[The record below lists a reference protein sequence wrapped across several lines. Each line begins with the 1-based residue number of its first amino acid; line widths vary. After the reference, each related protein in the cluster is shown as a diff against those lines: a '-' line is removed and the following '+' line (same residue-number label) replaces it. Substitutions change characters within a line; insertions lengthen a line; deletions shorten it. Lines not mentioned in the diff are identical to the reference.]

1 MGNPKAWMAWSSG
14 KDSAWALHLAQQGN
28 EFDVIGLLTTISDS
42 YQRVSMHGVREE
54 LLRAQ
59 SDALGLP
66 LHAVRIPTPCP
77 NDTYEAAM
85 RAALE
90 TARAE
95 GVTHVVFGDLFLE
108 DVRAY
113 RETQLAR
120 VGMFGHFPLWG
131 RETGALAREMIAGG
145 LRAYLTCVDPRRVS
159 RELAGRAFDGTLLSA
174 LPGGADPCGENGEF
188 HTFAWDGPMFTAP
201 IAVHVGETVERD
213 GFVFT
218 DLVRAVPAL
227 LSATP

>member
-1 MGNPKAWMAWSSG
+1 MGKPKAWMAWSSG
-14 KDSAWALHLAQQGN
+14 KDSAWALHLAQRGN
-28 EFDVIGLLTTISDS
+28 GVDVIGLLTTISDS
-42 YQRVSMHGVREE
+42 YRRVSMHGVREE
-54 LLRAQ
+54 LLEAQ
-59 SDALGLP
+59 RDALGLP
-66 LHAVRIPTPCP
+66 LYAVRIPTPCP

-85 RAALE
+85 GSVLE

-95 GVTHVVFGDLFLE
+95 GVTHIVFGDLFLE
-108 DVRAY
+108 DVRSY
-113 RETQLAR
+113 REAQLAR

-131 RETGALAREMIAGG
+131 RETGVLAREMIAGG

-159 RELAGRAFDGTLLSA
+159 RELAGRAFDEALLSA
-174 LPGGADPCGENGEF
+174 LPEGADPCGENGEF

-201 IAVHVGETVERD
+201 IPVQAGDTVERD

-218 DLVRAVPAL
+218 DLVRAEPAV

>member
-1 MGNPKAWMAWSSG
+1 MAWSSG
-14 KDSAWALHLAQQGN
+14 KDSAWALHLARQRKEVEVVGM
-28 EFDVIGLLTTISDS
+28 LTTMTDS
-42 YQRVSMHGVREE
+42 YGRVTMHGVRDE
-54 LLRAQ
+54 LLQAQ

-66 LHAVRIPTPCP
+66 LHRVRIPTPCS
-77 NDTYEAAM
+77 NEDYEAAM
-85 RAALE
+85 RSALE
-90 TARAE
+90 IAGAE

-108 DVRAY
+108 DVRSY

-131 RETGALAREMIAGG
+131 RETGALAREMIADG

-159 RELAGRAFDGTLLSA
+159 RELAGRAFDEALLSA
-174 LPGGADPCGENGEF
+174 LPEGADPCGENGEF

-201 IAVHVGETVERD
+201 IPVQAGDAVERD

-218 DLVRAVPAL
+218 DLVRAEPAV

>member
-1 MGNPKAWMAWSSG
+1 MAWSSG
-14 KDSAWALHLAQQGN
+14 KDSAWALHLAQRGN
-28 EFDVIGLLTTISDS
+28 QVDVIGLLTTISDA
-42 YQRVSMHGVREE
+42 YRRVSMHGVREE
-54 LLRAQ
+54 LLEAQ

-77 NDTYEAAM
+77 NEQYEAAM

-90 TARAE
+90 TAKGD

-131 RETGALAREMIAGG
+131 RETGLLAREMIAGG
-145 LRAYLTCVDPRRVS
+145 LRAYLTCVDQRRVP
-159 RELAGRAFDGTLLSA
+159 RELAGRAFDEALLSA

-188 HTFAWDGPMFTAP
+188 HSFAWDGPMFTAP
-201 IAVHVGETVERD
+201 IPVQVGDTVERD

-218 DLVRAVPAL
+218 DLVRAEPAV